1 LVSGKRNRPLVIG
14 LTGGV
19 GCGKT
24 AVAEVFA
31 LNGALIISGDET
43 GHDVVDR
50 NKSLQRKLAQRFG
63 EDILVADG
71 INRRKLASRAF
82 ADPEGTRQLNELV
95 HPALVRELTRRV
107 SAARGKSRLPAVVV
121 DAALLVE
128 WEMKVPVDILVVVWA
143 SRANRRRW
151 LKKRGW
157 ADREITDRM
166 QAQLPYASVAA
177 AADFILRNDGDL
189 GNLRRKA
196 ERLWQKLFDHH

>member
-143 SRANRRRW
+143 SRAN
-151 LKKRGW
+151 L
-157 ADREITDRM
+157 

>member
-1 LVSGKRNRPLVIG
+1 VIG

-31 LNGALIISGDET
+31 SNGALIISGDET

-50 NKSLQRKLAQRFG
+50 DKSLKRKLARRFG
-63 EDILVADG
+63 EDILISGG
-71 INRRKLASRAF
+71 IDRRKLASRAF
-82 ADPEGTRQLNELV
+82 ADPGGTRQLNELV

-107 SAARGKSRLPAVVV
+107 SAARGNSRLPAVVV

-128 WEMKVPVDILVVVWA
+128 WGMKVPVNILVAVWA

-151 LKKRGW
+151 MKKRGW
-157 ADREITDRM
+157 NDRDITNRM
-166 QAQLPYASVAA
+166 RAQLPFVSLAA
-177 AADFILRNDGDL
+177 VADFILRNDGDMASL
-189 GNLRRKA
+189 GRKA
-196 ERLWQKLFDHH
+196 QRLWQKLFDPH